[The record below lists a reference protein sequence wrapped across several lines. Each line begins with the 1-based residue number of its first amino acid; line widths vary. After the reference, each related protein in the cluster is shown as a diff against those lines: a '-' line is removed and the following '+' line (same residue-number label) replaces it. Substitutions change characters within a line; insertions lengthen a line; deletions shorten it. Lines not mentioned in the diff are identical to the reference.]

1 VAVLVP
7 AIIGSHAVI
16 YTEAARA
23 WIAGG
28 DPWQVGPPAVVFAGP
43 PPMLLPFLPFVALPG
58 LAVRATWVVGS
69 FVVAVWSLRRFG
81 LPAYWIGFPPLVEAI
96 VLGHP
101 EVLLLGLL
109 ALRGP
114 LSGLAVI
121 VKPYAGL
128 PLLAERR
135 WGALALAAIALVV
148 TIPVLPWPRF
158 MAELPAIAST
168 LVRQSAGDST
178 FGQPLLMIIGAVAL
192 ASLGLR
198 RALWLSV
205 PVLWPY
211 AQPIYKVVTV
221 PALSPLLALAW
232 SIPIPGSTLAG
243 LILEAT
249 LLLLLRH
256 DRLPRQLKPI
266 LQFEPRRQAAW
277 PVPSS

>member
-1 VAVLVP
+1 MP